1 MFKVE
6 KLHLD
11 DDYEKK
17 VFDEIYAENPSI
29 IETVITETKRKGFR
43 AGVFVGYGCAFVGAW
58 LFILAKRL

>member
-6 KLHLD
+6 KLRLD
-11 DDYEKK
+11 SDYEKK

-29 IETVITETKRKGFR
+29 IDTAITETERKGFR
-43 AGVFVGYGCAFVGAW
+43 AGVFVGYGCALVGAW